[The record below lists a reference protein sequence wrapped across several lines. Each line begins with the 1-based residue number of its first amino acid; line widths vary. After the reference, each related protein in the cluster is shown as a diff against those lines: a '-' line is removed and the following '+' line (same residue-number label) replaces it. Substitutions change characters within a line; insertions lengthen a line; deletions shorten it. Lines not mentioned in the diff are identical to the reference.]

1 MPWLSS
7 TSSTR
12 VPAMALHRR
21 GGSGEQ
27 ELHANQRAPVR
38 MIAHRDGS
46 AVLVQDPLNDR
57 KTEPGA
63 ARPACEERVE
73 HQWQIGVVEAW
84 SSIPHGN
91 LHHVDVAVQLR
102 RAPDV
107 DDASGGGMLDGV
119 LNQVEEHA
127 E

>member
-57 KTEPGA
+57 KTVRGA

-84 SSIPHGN
+84 CSMPDGN
-91 LHHVDVAVQLR
+91 LHYVIVVVQLR
-102 RAPDV
+102 LGSDV
-107 DDASGGGMLDGV
+107 YCVYGGSMLEDVGARV
-119 LNQVEEHA
+119 A
-127 E
+127 A